1 MFFVRHLHCRLDIF
15 SFLQT
20 SLRLSW
26 TLFGGSHRT
35 LSEGRMN
42 TSQEMTLW
50 HKVRLGGAV
59 SPTAMKAHNEFG
71 ARGRRHDL
79 CCCRLC
85 GRTRGSVGDIL
96 SANWNKQGETRHR
109 HGKALLL
116 CLDIYRLRCSYPK
129 TGGRFLRSKGLNM
142 HLRFMLK
149 IFKVNVHE
157 TNIENKNDDTK

>member
-1 MFFVRHLHCRLDIF
+1 MFFVRHLHCRRDRF

-35 LSEGRMN
+35 LLEGQMN

-50 HKVRLGGAV
+50 HKVRWGGAV
-59 SPTAMKAHNEFG
+59 NPLRWKLTMSLELGGGGMT
-71 ARGRRHDL
+71 
-79 CCCRLC
+79 RLC

-129 TGGRFLRSKGLNM
+129 SGGRFLRSKGLNM

-149 IFKVNVHE
+149 IFK
-157 TNIENKNDDTK
+157 